1 MIMQRKTFNNE
12 FKAKIAIEAIRE
24 EKTLQELAQEYEVHP
39 QQIKEWKK
47 RALEAMPDIFERP
60 NKKKGKSEDERN
72 VETLY
77 QQIGMLQVEKD
88 FLKKKYVQLYGHE
101 PKMP

>member
-1 MIMQRKTFNNE
+1 MQRKTFTNE
-12 FKAKIAIEAIRE
+12 FKAKVALEALRE
-24 EKTLQELAQEYEVHP
+24 EKTVQELAQEYEVHP

-47 RALEAMPDIFERP
+47 RTLEAMPDIFDRP
-60 NKKKGKSEDERN
+60 NKKKGKNKEERN
-72 VETLY
+72 VDALY
-77 QQIGMLQVEKD
+77 KQIGMLQVEKD